1 MLFVPRFSFFDN
13 YDYLATEMFKKSN
26 LFILCFLANS
36 LVGYA
41 KTLKTNWIALRILA
55 IMRNMR
61 STKNNTPMKKY
72 ILAILLMLCTNAY
85 TFGQSKQHRHVDIN
99 YHLAFKKTYASFSEN
114 SICFSVH
121 DDDSNAKMRRI
132 EIEDTATIRHYWDII
147 SKLFID
153 KTVKAVNYKLEW
165 KYSEQ
170 PILNI
175 IVYGDNCSREEY
187 EYKIDPLYDL
197 YPEYSGYSDEFI
209 DLLSFIRTV
218 RGKLRQM
225 KK

>member
-1 MLFVPRFSFFDN
+1 
-13 YDYLATEMFKKSN
+13 
-26 LFILCFLANS
+26 
-36 LVGYA
+36 
-41 KTLKTNWIALRILA
+41 
-55 IMRNMR
+55 
-61 STKNNTPMKKY
+61 MKKY

-85 TFGQSKQHRHVDIN
+85 TFGQSKQHCHVDIN
-99 YHLAFKKTYASFSEN
+99 YHLVFKKTYASFSEN

-165 KYSEQ
+165 RRSKQ

-187 EYKIDPLYDL
+187 EYKIDPLYHL

-209 DLLSFIRTV
+209 DLLSFIQTV
-218 RGKLRQM
+218 ERKLRQM

>member
-1 MLFVPRFSFFDN
+1 
-13 YDYLATEMFKKSN
+13 
-26 LFILCFLANS
+26 
-36 LVGYA
+36 
-41 KTLKTNWIALRILA
+41 
-55 IMRNMR
+55 
-61 STKNNTPMKKY
+61 MKKY

-85 TFGQSKQHRHVDIN
+85 TFGQSKQHCHVDIN
-99 YHLAFKKTYASFSEN
+99 YHLVFKKTYASFSEN
-114 SICFSVH
+114 SICFSEL
-121 DDDSNAKMRRI
+121 DNDSYVNMRRI

-153 KTVKAVNYKLEW
+153 KTVKAVNYKLGW
-165 KYSEQ
+165 KSSKQ
-170 PILNI
+170 PILKI
-175 IVYGDNCSREEY
+175 FVYGDNCSWEEY
-187 EYKIDPLYDL
+187 EYKIDPIYET